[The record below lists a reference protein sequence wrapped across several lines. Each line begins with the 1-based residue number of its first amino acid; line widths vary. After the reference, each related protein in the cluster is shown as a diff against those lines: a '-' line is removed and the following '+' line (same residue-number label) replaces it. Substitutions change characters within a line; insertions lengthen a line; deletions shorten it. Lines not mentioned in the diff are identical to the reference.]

1 MKKRY
6 TYVVSFDIQ
15 KLKKPEDS
23 DRSLVGVCTSW
34 KKARAMAQEVINHAF
49 SKRNDLTMIE
59 RGNSCFDDKDTTL
72 IIWTDYVKEYA
83 ILIERIV
90 LNERILG
97 LK

>member
-6 TYVVSFDIQ
+6 AYVVTFDIQ

-23 DRSLVGVCTSW
+23 DRSLVGICTSW

-59 RGNSCFDDKDTTL
+59 NGESSLYDKDTTM

-90 LNERILG
+90 LNERELG